1 MFVYTEPMNTN
12 EHTSYDVVLLPTYAE
27 ALSYRKRV
35 AAEAGPRA
43 LFGVTVAT
51 FPAWVA
57 DLWEL
62 FGDGRVIASPLEVE
76 ALSASLCSKDPAVAD
91 CARVVTAC
99 LQSAGIPAFDKACAR
114 AKRGEDCGVTFA
126 QARVLRLCA
135 DVRDALRNTGR
146 VLGGKR
152 SRYFQTPCRRG
163 PCACS
168 SSALRPCRRSSGHSS
183 RRVRLSATRFA
194 WHLAGEGFVVHPRA
208 FS

>member
-51 FPAWVA
+51 FPAWIA

-76 ALSASLCSKDPAVAD
+76 ALSASLCSKDPVAAD
-91 CARVVTAC
+91 RARRGGG
-99 LQSAGIPAFDKACAR
+99 LPS
-114 AKRGEDCGVTFA
+114 KRGNTS
-126 QARVLRLCA
+126 LRQS
-135 DVRDALRNTGR
+135 V
-146 VLGGKR
+146 
-152 SRYFQTPCRRG
+152 
-163 PCACS
+163 
-168 SSALRPCRRSSGHSS
+168 RPCEAR
-183 RRVRLSATRFA
+183 
-194 WHLAGEGFVVHPRA
+194 
-208 FS
+208 

>member
-1 MFVYTEPMNTN
+1 MNTN

-51 FPAWVA
+51 FPAWIA

-76 ALSASLCSKDPAVAD
+76 ALSASLCSKDPAATG

-99 LQSAGIPAFDKACAR
+99 LQSAGIPTFDEACAR
-114 AKRGEDCGVTFA
+114 AKRGEDCGVTSA
-126 QARVLRLCA
+126 QAHAMRCEAPAVCLR
-135 DVRDALRNTGR
+135 
-146 VLGGKR
+146 GKR
-152 SRYFQTPCRRG
+152 SRCFRALCRRG

-168 SSALRPCRRSSGHSS
+168 SSAPRPCRRSRGHSS
-183 RRVRLSATRFA
+183 KRVRLSATRFA
-194 WHLAGEGFVVHPRA
+194 WHLAGEGFIAHLRA

>member
-51 FPAWVA
+51 FPAWIA

-76 ALSASLCSKDPAVAD
+76 ALSVSLCSKDPAAAD

-99 LQSAGIPAFDKACAR
+99 LQSAGIPAFDKACAH
-114 AKRGEDCGVTFA
+114 AKRGEDCGATFA

-135 DVRDALRNTGR
+135 DVRDALCGTGR
-146 VLGGKR
+146 VLVGEG
-152 SRYFQTPCRRG
+152 
-163 PCACS
+163 
-168 SSALRPCRRSSGHSS
+168 LEI
-183 RRVRLSATRFA
+183 LSA
-194 WHLAGEGFVVHPRA
+194 
-208 FS
+208 

>member
-1 MFVYTEPMNTN
+1 MNTN
-12 EHTSYDVVLLPTYAE
+12 EHISYDVVLLPTYAE
-27 ALSYRKRV
+27 ALSYRKCV

-51 FPAWVA
+51 FPSWVA

-114 AKRGEDCGVTFA
+114 AKRGEDCGVIFA

-135 DVRDALRNTGR
+135 DVHCATPVVCLWA
-146 VLGGKR
+146 KR

-194 WHLAGEGFVVHPRA
+194 WPLAGEGFAVHPRA